1 MSYCSYGSNKSAG
14 SAVLFRKGLILEI
27 EEQSSD
33 FDGRIASVKAVC
45 FGQRFNFVSVYA
57 PNNPAAKRL
66 FFSEELPK
74 YMSVDHKNI
83 VGGDF
88 NCVESLDLDT
98 LNHSNASC
106 TLVGHQELSATVA
119 DFELEDRWRVEN
131 PKCRQYTWSN
141 KTGTQASRLD
151 KFFVPTDL
159 TIDNCSISVFPFS
172 DHKLVNIVL
181 SMNQASAC
189 FRSKVTHW
197 KLNTT
202 ILHEDDYKQKVR
214 ILIRDMATLMDA
226 YADVTEWWDDLKAKI
241 KILTISY
248 CSKRKMKL
256 KQKF

>member
-1 MSYCSYGSNKSAG
+1 MLQTTQQLKGYF
-14 SAVLFRKGLILEI
+14 FR
-27 EEQSSD
+27 
-33 FDGRIASVKAVC
+33 RT
-45 FGQRFNFVSVYA
+45 
-57 PNNPAAKRL
+57 
-66 FFSEELPK
+66 PK
-74 YMSVDHKNI
+74 DHKNI

-106 TLVGHQELSATVA
+106 TLVGHQELRATVA

-226 YADVTEWWDDLKAKI
+226 YADVTEWWDDLKARI
-241 KILTISY
+241 KVVTISY

-256 KQKF
+256 KQKFEDLKAKLDTCSPGKEYAILKDQLRDMYEARFRITNIQSNIERDLMDEKCNSYFF